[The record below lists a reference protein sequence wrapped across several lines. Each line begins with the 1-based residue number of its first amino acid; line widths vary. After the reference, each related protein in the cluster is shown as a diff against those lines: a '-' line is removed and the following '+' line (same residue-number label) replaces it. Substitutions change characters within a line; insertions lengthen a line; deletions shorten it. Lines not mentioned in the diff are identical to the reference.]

1 MKRDVGENNGILNKQ
16 ILLYICITICVQFFL
31 QITEFHHFLFL

>member
-16 ILLYICITICVQFFL
+16 ILLYICITICVYNFFYK
-31 QITEFHHFLFL
+31 